1 MRQKRV
7 FSVNFS
13 ITAER
18 REERLVLVC
27 CPVRAVTLRWA
38 GKGLRD
44 ANGGGS
50 PVPLTSP
57 QGVLSILGHG
67 VGFIQDDEL
76 EAFP

>member
-18 REERLVLVC
+18 QEERPVLVC
-27 CPVRAVTLRWA
+27 SLVRAVT
-38 GKGLRD
+38 GSGG

>member
-18 REERLVLVC
+18 QEERLVCSL
-27 CPVRAVTLRWA
+27 VRAVTGSR
-38 GKGLRD
+38 G
-44 ANGGGS
+44 ANGRGS

-67 VGFIQDDEL
+67 IGFIQDDEL